1 MIGDERPLSRLAAKR
16 QEQTPQAFARLVVVC
31 LFIAL
36 WLVLLAARIPMPVPF
51 LLVLLA
57 EVLFFAV
64 YLRVVAVLPSVRSVE
79 IAQCVMLAAEI
90 IFHTTIVYFLGGIS
104 WLGAFAY
111 VFGLIFAN
119 TFLDMRRGLAYTAG
133 ASAAFISLIA
143 LEASGAVPHYAYLD
157 QGPLRYADPRFVATT
172 AIAGFG
178 VFFSIFLWVNWV
190 GYQLRRE
197 RDAALRAQDDLLEAR
212 GQLQLANEGLELR
225 VRLRTAELE
234 TANAALRES
243 EERLRTVVSNAPV
256 VLFALDTDGVFTL
269 AEGKGLDDIGT
280 SADRVIGRSVY
291 EIYGE
296 SPAVLEAVQMALA
309 GEQATTVAETGGSA
323 LEAHMGPVFGPGG
336 GVLGVIGVATNITER
351 KRTESLLAEQRRLLE
366 MIAVA
371 APIEA
376 VLEAL
381 VRMIE
386 DHSDGTICSICL
398 ASEDGSLLRPLAGPS
413 LPEGFAEALREG
425 VPIAPSAG
433 SCGTAAYRREAV
445 IVSDISTDPLWQD
458 YRELALD
465 HGLRACW
472 STPIVSHAGDVFGT
486 FAMYYREPRAPDLH
500 EQGLMQIATRIAS
513 IAVERMRDEQAL
525 RESEERYRWL
535 IESAPYALVIVD
547 DQGRI
552 VIANTETEKL
562 FAYDRK
568 ELLGEPVEILIPERF
583 RDGHL
588 GHRASYH
595 AQPHARPMAPNSDSL
610 IAQRK
615 DGSQFPV
622 EISLSPLKTDQGLL
636 VTAAIQDITERK
648 RAEQALRDQAR
659 RDPLTAVLNRR
670 AGLAAIHEQLEV
682 AKEEDGRF
690 AALVLDLDR
699 FKSINDN
706 FSHEAGDTALL
717 LFTRVLE
724 DLVVDDGVICRLGGD
739 EFEIGLPHLNLEQA
753 LVFGERILTALQ
765 RAQEHVERPGGPRFT
780 VSIGVA
786 CFPEDGDNVATLGR
800 RADEGMYAAK
810 AAGGNRHRAWR
821 YLASRNAA

>member
-1 MIGDERPLSRLAAKR
+1 MTGDASPLSRLAAKR

-64 YLRVVAVLPSVRSVE
+64 YLRVVAVLPSLRSVE
-79 IAQCVMLAAEI
+79 IAQYVMLAAEI

-119 TFLDMRRGLAYTAG
+119 TFLDMRRGLAYTLG

-143 LEASGAVPHYAYLD
+143 LEATGTVPHYVYLD

-172 AIAGFG
+172 AIGAAG

-197 RDAALRAQDDLLEAR
+197 RDAALRAQDDLLKAR

-225 VRLRTAELE
+225 VQLRTTELE

-243 EERLRTVVSNAPV
+243 EQRLRTVVSNAPI
-256 VLFALDTDGVFTL
+256 VLFALDTEGVFTL
-269 AEGKGLDDIGT
+269 AEGKALDDIGT
-280 SADRVIGRSVY
+280 SAERLIDRSVS
-291 EIYGE
+291 EIYSE
-296 SPAVLEAVQMALA
+296 SPEVLEAVRRALA
-309 GEQATTVAETGGSA
+309 GEQAAVVAESGEVA
-323 LEAHMGPVFGPGG
+323 LEALMGPVFGPGG
-336 GVLGVIGVATNITER
+336 EVLGIIGVATNITER
-351 KRTESLLAEQRRLLE
+351 RRAERELEELRRRNELILNSAGEGIYGIDLE
-366 MIAVA
+366 GRGTFINPSGARLVGWDA
-371 APIEA
+371 ANLIGQPLHPVLHHSHADGSPYPVEDCPIYA
-376 VLEAL
+376 AF
-381 VRMIE
+381 R
-386 DHSDGTICSICL
+386 DGTVQHVTD
-398 ASEDGSLLRPLAGPS
+398 EVFWRKDGTS
-413 LPEGFAEALREG
+413 FAVEY
-425 VPIAPSAG
+425 I
-433 SCGTAAYRREAV
+433 
-445 IVSDISTDPLWQD
+445 
-458 YRELALD
+458 
-465 HGLRACW
+465 
-472 STPIVSHAGDVFGT
+472 STPI
-486 FAMYYREPRAPDLH
+486 
-500 EQGLMQIATRIAS
+500 
-513 IAVERMRDEQAL
+513 RDERGEVVGAVVTFKDITERRRAEDAL
-525 RESEERYRWL
+525 RESEETL
-535 IESAPYALVIVD
+535 KTTIESTADGILVIH
-547 DQGRI
+547 
-552 VIANTETEKL
+552 
-562 FAYDRK
+562 
-568 ELLGEPVEILIPERF
+568 PERRVAYANRRFIEIWHLPDGLAISGNDSNDLVAYVLDQLEDPAEFVAMVEKIRRTPGEWRDTVKCKDGRVIELYARAMLKDGQIVGRVVSF
-583 RDGHL
+583 RD
-588 GHRASYH
+588 
-595 AQPHARPMAPNSDSL
+595 
-610 IAQRK
+610 
-615 DGSQFPV
+615 V
-622 EISLSPLKTDQGLL
+622 TD
-636 VTAAIQDITERK
+636 RR
-648 RAEQALRDQAR
+648 RAEEALHEAAN
-659 RDPLTAVLNRR
+659 RDPLTGVLNRR

-682 AKEEDGRF
+682 AKQEDGRF

-739 EFEIGLPHLNLEQA
+739 EFEIGLPDLNLDQA

-786 CFPEDGDNVATLGR
+786 CFPEDGDNVAALGR

-821 YLASRNAA
+821 HLASRNAA